1 MFKLLIITT
10 NQNNSC
16 NAILEQIQ
24 YLQTFDIEIKVMTDP
39 TEVELISELSTNKY
53 SCCYV
58 HVKRRYATG
67 SEKNLVYDPV
77 KILEHSR
84 VNVIGNNYITQ
95 IMIADKFW
103 TSNHSGI
110 GLKNVVVSKE
120 EYENNLFSYE
130 SIEKEIGYPVIVKP
144 NSLHASQ
151 GIYSDSIVY
160 DKERLY
166 IVVERLFNQFENIH
180 EVLIEEFAENCT
192 EYTVSVLGNENSLA
206 CSVSRL
212 DYVQDNKIHIN
223 CEKEKLLPLEQR
235 SFKFETEDNEEI
247 RNRLIYHAKTLF
259 KHFHLRDFG
268 RFDMVLHNNSYFLLE
283 VNACPIPGNSFSW
296 EWQVKYGVKKKQ
308 IIALYL
314 AAFHFRQ
321 ISNGKPSG
329 LPHALINDLPHE
341 IIDLICNPGICHG
354 VPECS
359 GPTSVC
365 ERPYLYSMND
375 RVSSES
381 EVHLFLQALTELL
394 KPKFILETGTYKA
407 SSTIS
412 FAEGLRRNKFGY
424 LVSLEIDNELSL
436 EAQQLLEEYPV
447 EIVNTNSLTYVPK
460 EKIDILF
467 LDSKRTLR
475 EEEFL
480 HFRPW
485 LDKNSVIIWHDS
497 AYRKKN
503 PAVYNTIKK
512 LHDNGI
518 IDYITF
524 PTPRGLTLSMIKQ

>member
-10 NQNNSC
+10 KQNN
-16 NAILEQIQ
+16 AIDIILEQIQ
-24 YLQTFDIEIKVMTDP
+24 YLQTFNIDIKVLPDP
-39 TEVELISELSTNKY
+39 TELELISDLKANNY
-53 SCCYV
+53 SCCYI
-58 HVKRRYATG
+58 HVKRRYATS
-67 SEKNLVYDPV
+67 SEKNLIYDPV
-77 KILEHSR
+77 KILEYN
-84 VNVIGNNYITQ
+84 NVHILGNDYITQ
-95 IMIADKFW
+95 LMIADKFW

-110 GLKNVVVSKE
+110 GLKNMVLSKG
-120 EYENNLFSYE
+120 EYKNNIFSYDN
-130 SIEKEIGYPVIVKP
+130 IEKTIGYPVIVKP

-151 GIYSDSIVY
+151 GIYGDSIVY
-160 DKERLY
+160 DKEHLL
-166 IVVERLFNQFENIH
+166 IAVTRLFNKFENIN
-180 EVLIEEFAENCT
+180 EVLIEQFAERCT
-192 EYTVSVLGNENSLA
+192 EYTVSVLGNGNSLA

-223 CEKEKLLPLEQR
+223 CENEKLLPLEQR
-235 SFKFETEDNEEI
+235 NFRFETEDDPEI
-247 RNRLIYHAKTLF
+247 HKRLIYHAKTLF
-259 KHFHLRDFG
+259 RHFHMRDFG
-268 RFDMVLHNNSYFLLE
+268 RFDMVLYNNSYFLLE
-283 VNACPIPGNSFSW
+283 ANACPIPGNSFSW
-296 EWQVKYGVKKKQ
+296 EWQVKYGLKKKQ

-321 ISNGKPSG
+321 ISNGKPSN
-329 LPHALINDLPHE
+329 LPHALLSDLPHE
-341 IIDLICNPGICHG
+341 IIDLICNPGICHV

-359 GPTSVC
+359 GPTSIC

-375 RVSSES
+375 RISSES

-412 FAEGLRRNKFGY
+412 FAEGLRRNNFGY
-424 LVSLEIDNELSL
+424 LVSLEIDKILSS

-447 EIVNTNSLTYVPK
+447 EIVNTNSLAYVPK

-467 LDSKRTLR
+467 LDSKRTMR

-497 AYRKKN
+497 SYRKKN

-512 LHDNGI
+512 LHNSGI
-518 IDYITF
+518 IDYLTF
-524 PTPRGLTLSMIKQ
+524 PTPRGLTLSMIK